1 VVVGRNGKIEIQ
13 TSDLAGGIIVEVI
26 VLVKQDVLETNT
38 NPSIAILFELC
49 LKSLIKRE
57 HRNSPPQTPRAR
69 WARGGGI
76 WGNTSGRFI
85 SVLKCYNLFRIAIF
99 NKMKQSICRLLKLI
113 VNLMAAI
120 QNIQTKTNLVSFTHE
135 EWNEEYN
142 ITRK

>member
-69 WARGGGI
+69 GAWGGEI

-85 SVLKCYNLFRIAIF
+85 SVLKCYNLFRIAI
-99 NKMKQSICRLLKLI
+99 LEE
-113 VNLMAAI
+113 
-120 QNIQTKTNLVSFTHE
+120 QNPSVYKVDS
-135 EWNEEYN
+135 
-142 ITRK
+142 